1 MQSTATKELLQHV
14 FDETAKG
21 NGRPFVDALAPD
33 VVWRIIGTTSWSRTF
48 TGKASVLK
56 DLLAP
61 LREQFDGANTIVANR
76 ILCDADCAVVEAR
89 GRNTTT
95 QGRAYENEY
104 CWIIEMRDSKMV
116 SIVEYADTAL
126 IESALAPLPT

>member
-1 MQSTATKELLQHV
+1 MQATATKELLQHI
-14 FDETAKG
+14 FDETAAG
-21 NGRPFVDALAPD
+21 NGRPFVDALHDD

-48 TGKASVLK
+48 IGKASVLK

-61 LREQFDGANTIVANR
+61 LRAQFEGANTIVAHR
-76 ILCDADCAVVEAR
+76 ILCDGDYAVVEAR

-95 QGRAYENEY
+95 AGKRYENEY
-104 CWIIEMRDSKMV
+104 CWVIEMKDGQMK

-126 IESALAPLPT
+126 MESALAPLQV